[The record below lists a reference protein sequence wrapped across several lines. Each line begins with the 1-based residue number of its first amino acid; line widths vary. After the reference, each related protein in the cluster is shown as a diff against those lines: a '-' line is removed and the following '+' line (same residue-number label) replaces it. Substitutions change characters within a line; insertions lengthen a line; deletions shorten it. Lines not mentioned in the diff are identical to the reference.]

1 MTRIAVFTG
10 TRAEYGLLYWLLK
23 AIHSAPDLSLQ
34 LIVSGSHL
42 SPEFGYTVDDIRD
55 DGFEIDATVEMLLS
69 SDSPVGVIKSM
80 GVGLMGFAE
89 ALERLSPD
97 AALVLG
103 DRFEA
108 LAFSQAALVHRVP
121 LVHLHGGE
129 LTEGAYDD
137 PIRHA
142 ITKLAHLHFVAT
154 PESRQRVIQLGEPPS
169 MVHDVGALGLE
180 NVRRTPR
187 LTPQALS
194 ADLSFDFSRPYILVT
209 YHPVTQGD
217 EQPEG
222 TFQALLSAMDAFPE
236 HGVVF
241 TYPNADDGGRRII
254 RLIDQYVASAPDRC
268 LAAKSLGMQRY
279 LSVAS
284 GAEAVLGNSS
294 SGIIEIPSL
303 GVPSVDIGLRQKGR
317 LAAPSVIHCEP
328 HRQGIMAAVC
338 RALDPAFRA
347 GVEHQVNPY
356 GDGFTSDKIVKRLC
370 EGIQAGPKAFYDLPA
385 RPDST

>member
-23 AIHSAPDLSLQ
+23 AIHSAPELSLQ

-97 AALVLG
+97 AAMVLG

-154 PESRQRVIQLGEPPS
+154 PESRQRVIQLGEHPS
-169 MVHDVGALGLE
+169 MVHDVGAMGLE
-180 NVRRTPR
+180 NVRRTQR

-194 ADLSFDFSRPYILVT
+194 ADLSFDFSRPYFLVT

-217 EQPEG
+217 EPPEE

-254 RLIDQYVASAPDRC
+254 RLIDQYVSSAPDRC

-328 HRQGIMAAVC
+328 HQQGIMAAVC

-347 GVEHQVNPY
+347 GVERQVNPY

-370 EGIQAGPKAFYDLPA
+370 EGVQAGPKAFYDLPA

>member
-23 AIHSAPDLSLQ
+23 AIHSAPGLSLQ

-42 SPEFGYTVDDIRD
+42 SPEFGYTVDDIRN
-55 DGFEIDATVEMLLS
+55 DGFEIDAKVEMLLS

-121 LVHLHGGE
+121 LIHLHGGE

-154 PESRQRVIQLGEPPS
+154 PESRQRVIQLGEHPS

-180 NVRRTPR
+180 NVRRTQR

-194 ADLSFDFSRPYILVT
+194 TDLSFDFSRPYFLVT
-209 YHPVTQGD
+209 YHPVTQGH
-217 EQPEG
+217 EQPEE

-236 HGVVF
+236 YGVVF
-241 TYPNADDGGRRII
+241 TYPSADDGGRRII
-254 RLIDQYVASAPDRC
+254 RLIDQYVASAPVRC

-338 RALDPAFRA
+338 RALDPAFRE
-347 GVEHQVNPY
+347 GVEHQANPY
-356 GDGFTSDKIVKRLC
+356 GDGFTSDKIVKHLC
-370 EGIQAGPKAFYDLPA
+370 EGIQAGPKVFYDLPA